1 MRELEAQD
9 FESQA
14 VLDGKSP
21 HARFGADNTRY
32 GVYRERVLVGMSAEV
47 QRAHDNPSVGAF
59 INGQSSRVAGS
70 VGLKHPLPCFTLE
83 AEPL

>member
-1 MRELEAQD
+1 MRELVALD
-9 FESQA
+9 FESRA
-14 VLDGKSP
+14 ALDGKSAT
-21 HARFGADNTRY
+21 ARYGADDTRY

-47 QRAHDNPSVGAF
+47 QRATDNPSIGAF